1 MFPRKWPLVE
11 NNDCL
16 GKIVQVFFHRSLN
29 YTGVWPPCCRSRA
42 LSQGPY
48 RNHASKCLLKK
59 ILFVWKFGYTNY
71 GIIYCSISLLYGA
84 GLMMRNSA
92 KPEYQAAYLCEC
104 KKFFRS
110 LGHPTRA
117 V

>member
-1 MFPRKWPLVE
+1 MLPRKWPLVE

-16 GKIVQVFFHRSLN
+16 GKIVQVFFHRSSK
-29 YTGVWPPCCRSRA
+29 RSF
-42 LSQGPY
+42 
-48 RNHASKCLLKK
+48 
-59 ILFVWKFGYTNY
+59 FVWKFGYTNY

-92 KPEYQAAYLCEC
+92 KPEYQAVYLCEC
-104 KKFFRS
+104 KKLFRS